1 MINQPQQA
9 HLHPQRMQNL
19 RGFIN
24 PYLRNKSVICIH
36 LSRRNHQPSS
46 KEHSFPI
53 YYSHT
58 GVLQKRAGFIF
69 VCSKFHFRT
78 APRALFALYG
88 PRESV
93 YFLGTLLEAS
103 QRQPRPRGVPDPL
116 PGNDGCGE
124 AALSSVVL
132 KPKQLA
138 APKTSSTKN

>member
-24 PYLRNKSVICIH
+24 PYLRNRSVICIH

-46 KEHSFPI
+46 KEHGFPI
-53 YYSHT
+53 YYRHT
-58 GVLQKRAGFIF
+58 RVLQKEPVSFLF
-69 VCSKFHFRT
+69 VASFTFGRHKW
-78 APRALFALYG
+78 

-103 QRQPRPRGVPDPL
+103 QQQPRPCGVPDPL

-124 AALSSVVL
+124 AALRSVVL
-132 KPKQLA
+132 KPKQLT
-138 APKTSSTKN
+138 APETSSTKN